1 MGSEGAIEIWSGRV
15 YGILPFFRL
24 RIDMGLQYT
33 DMLYSHATSREWL
46 IKRLMK
52 LKGADVIIIL
62 RKIAEFGFVGGWNS
76 LFAANTKA
84 PT

>member
-1 MGSEGAIEIWSGRV
+1 MGFYR
-15 YGILPFFRL
+15 FFRL

-52 LKGADVIIIL
+52 LKGAGVIIIL